1 MFNKN
6 REQRG
11 TGIEKVPEIAKW
23 NGQFSGGPVQPR
35 KVVHLERWTSFFETF
50 PVGLNQSIQFWTEIF
65 PEILAE
71 WIAPTVTYFCPC

>member
-1 MFNKN
+1 MLNKN

-35 KVVHLERWTSFFETF
+35 KVVHFVFSKPFRLDQTNPFSFGPKFHCHLLF
-50 PVGLNQSIQFWTEIF
+50 
-65 PEILAE
+65 
-71 WIAPTVTYFCPC
+71 TYNFLGKDDKFVIKFV